1 MIIVLEPDAEDRE
14 VEAVCERVEEHGLE
28 AHVSRGERRTV
39 VGCVGDES
47 RLVDVPFAAMDGVD
61 DVHPIE
67 RPYRMAARSFRAEPT
82 RIPVGEAGDHR
93 VGDGFTV
100 MAGPCSVE
108 GEEMLIRTARAVR
121 EEGAD
126 VLRGGAFKPRTSPYS
141 FRGLG
146 EEGLRLLA
154 RAREETG
161 MPVITE
167 VMDPRQVDL
176 VAGYADVL
184 QIGSRNMKNYDLLE
198 EVGRSETPVFLKRGM
213 ASPIR
218 DFLLAAEYV
227 MNAGNPHVMLCERGI
242 KTFAEATRNTLDI
255 SAVPVLKRETH
266 LPVIVDPAHA
276 TGDRDLVAPLAAA
289 AASAGADGVMVEVH
303 PDPDRALSD
312 GPQSLTFEG
321 FREMMSQV
329 RPAAELARR
338 NGAAERELAPAV

>member
-1 MIIVLEPDAEDRE
+1 MIIVLEPDAGDRQ
-14 VEAVCERVEEHGLE
+14 VRAVCERVREHGLE

-67 RPYRMAARSFRAEPT
+67 RPYRMAARRFRAVRT
-82 RIPVGEAGDHR
+82 RIPVGDHR

-108 GEEMLIRTARAVR
+108 GEEMLMRTARAIR
-121 EEGAD
+121 EEGAH

-167 VMDPRQVDL
+167 VMDPRQVD
-176 VAGYADVL
+176 VVDGYADVL
-184 QIGSRNMKNYDLLE
+184 QVGSRNMKNYDLLE
-198 EVGRSETPVFLKRGM
+198 ALGTTDTPVFLKRGM
-213 ASPIR
+213 ASTIR

-227 MNAGNPHVMLCERGI
+227 MNAGNPRVMLCERGI
-242 KTFAEATRNTLDI
+242 KTFADETRNTLDI

-276 TGDRDLVAPLAAA
+276 TGQRDLVAPLASAA
-289 AASAGADGVMVEVH
+289 AAAGADGIMVEVH

-312 GPQSLTFEG
+312 GPQSLTFDG
-321 FREMMSQV
+321 FRELMEKV
-329 RPAAELARR
+329 RPVAELVEEDASSGM
-338 NGAAERELAPAV
+338 NLAPAV

>member
-1 MIIVLEPDAEDRE
+1 MIIVLEPDADDRE
-14 VEAVCERVEEHGLE
+14 VEAVCERVRENGLE

-67 RPYRMAARSFRAEPT
+67 RPYRMASRRFRAERT
-82 RIPVGEAGDHR
+82 RIPVGDHR
-93 VGDGFTV
+93 IGEGFTV

-121 EEGAD
+121 EHGAH

-146 EEGLRLLA
+146 EEGLRILA

-167 VMDPRQVDL
+167 VMDPRQVEL
-176 VAGYADVL
+176 VDRYADVL

-198 EVGRSETPVFLKRGM
+198 ELGNTDTPVFLKRGM

-242 KTFAEATRNTLDI
+242 KTFADETRNTLDI

-276 TGDRDLVAPLAAA
+276 TGQRDLAAPLAAA
-289 AASAGADGVMVEVH
+289 AAAAGADGIMVEVH
-303 PDPDRALSD
+303 PDPNRALSD

-321 FREMMSQV
+321 FRELMEQV
-329 RPAAELARR
+329 RPVAELARDR
-338 NGAAERELAPAV
+338 GAAKRELAPAV

>member
-1 MIIVLEPDAEDRE
+1 MIIVLEQDADEAQ
-14 VEAVCERVEEHGLE
+14 VEAVCERVREQGLE

-39 VGCVGDES
+39 VGCVGDET

-67 RPYRMAARSFRAEPT
+67 RPYRMAARRFRAERT
-82 RIPVGEAGDHR
+82 RIPVGDHR
-93 VGDGFTV
+93 IGDAFTV

-108 GEEMLIRTARAVR
+108 GEEMLLRTARAVR
-121 EEGAD
+121 EEGAH

-161 MPVITE
+161 LPVITE
-167 VMDPRQVDL
+167 VMDPRQVEL
-176 VAGYADVL
+176 VDRYADVL

-198 EVGRSETPVFLKRGM
+198 EVGRTDTPVFLKRGM

-242 KTFAEATRNTLDI
+242 KTFAEATRNTLDL
-255 SAVPVLKRETH
+255 SAVPVLRRETH

-276 TGDRDLVAPLAAA
+276 TGDRGLVAPLASAA
-289 AASAGADGVMVEVH
+289 AAAGADGVMVEVH
-303 PDPDRALSD
+303 PDPNRARSD

-321 FREMMSQV
+321 FRELMAQV
-329 RPAAELARR
+329 RPVAELARET
-338 NGAAERELAPAV
+338 AAAGPELAPAV